1 RRLIAAVSV
10 LSSGPRQ
17 DRRMRVLVFTLLLAL
32 ALPGTARSGERRPPE
47 GVMPIG
53 QMLRLLQER
62 LGGGEI
68 VEIELDDDDDG
79 LVYEVYYVDAR
90 GRRVE
95 IEVDART
102 GEILK
107 QEVDD

>member
-1 RRLIAAVSV
+1 
-10 LSSGPRQ
+10 
-17 DRRMRVLVFTLLLAL
+17 MRAFASILLLVLLLAG
-32 ALPGTARSGERRPPE
+32 ATHAGERRPPE

-68 VEIELDDDDDG
+68 VEIELDEDDDDAF
-79 LVYEVYYVDAR
+79 VYEVYYIDAR
-90 GRRVE
+90 GRRIE

>member
-1 RRLIAAVSV
+1 
-10 LSSGPRQ
+10 
-17 DRRMRVLVFTLLLAL
+17 MRVLVFTLLLAL
-32 ALPGTARSGERRPPE
+32 ALPGAARSGERRPPE

-79 LVYEVYYVDAR
+79 FVYEVYYVDAR

>member
-1 RRLIAAVSV
+1 
-10 LSSGPRQ
+10 
-17 DRRMRVLVFTLLLAL
+17 MRVLVFTLLLAL
-32 ALPGTARSGERRPPE
+32 ALPWAARSGERRPPE

-68 VEIELDDDDDG
+68 VEIELDDDDDDG
-79 LVYEVYYVDAR
+79 FVYEVYYVDAR

>member
-1 RRLIAAVSV
+1 
-10 LSSGPRQ
+10 
-17 DRRMRVLVFTLLLAL
+17 MRAFISMVLLLMRL
-32 ALPGTARSGERRPPE
+32 AGTAQAGEHRLPE

-53 QMLRLLQER
+53 EMLRLLEER
-62 LGGGEI
+62 LGEIEI
-68 VEIELDDDDDG
+68 VEIELDEEDDDEF
-79 LVYEVYYVDAR
+79 LYEVYYIDAR
-90 GRRVE
+90 GRRIE